1 MTESGHPRSS
11 SSSPIIPKP
20 LHRRPL
26 PRLLLILLFLLIL
39 LIAIFVILALTLFRP
54 RDPRTQLV
62 STTITGVSPRFSIPN
77 LTLSINLTIALDIL
91 VYNPNR
97 ASFTHDHGSTRLLY
111 RTAYIGDADVL
122 PGRIP
127 SHGSTHV
134 QVSLTVDGS
143 RLSGEAGNLVA
154 DALAGEVDFDAETR
168 IPGRLKF
175 LGFIKH
181 HAVAISKCHV
191 AVGFPNL
198 KVRRQDCTQKTKL

>member
-1 MTESGHPRSS
+1 MTESGLPRSS

-20 LHRRPL
+20 IHRRRL
-26 PRLLLILLFLLIL
+26 PLILLLVFLLL
-39 LIAIFVILALTLFRP
+39 LLLAAIIVILALTVFRP

-62 STTITGVSPRFSIPN
+62 SATISGASPHFSLPT
-77 LTLSINLTIALDIL
+77 LTLSINLTFAFDIL

-97 ASFTHDHGSTRLLY
+97 ASFSHGHGSTRLLY

-127 SHGSTHV
+127 SHGSTHL

-143 RLSGEAGNLVA
+143 RLAGETRNLVS
-154 DALAGEVDFDAETR
+154 DAMAGEVDFDAETR
-168 IPGRLKF
+168 IPGRVKF

-198 KVRRQDCTQKTKL
+198 KVMRQDCTQKTKL